1 VLVQNATVVTWER
14 PNRLLPGSAV
24 RIESGQIA
32 AIGSSAKLSPRS
44 ASEEVIDAGGQLVL
58 PGNICAHTHFYG
70 ALARGM
76 ALPGSSPKDFPEI
89 LEKLWWRLDRALGPE
104 DVRYCALVSMLDAI
118 HHGTTTLFDHHA
130 SPECIP
136 HSLDWIEKEVER
148 AGLRAVLCYEVTD
161 RNGASGAKQGIA
173 ENVRFL
179 SKPKAETIRAAF
191 GLHAS
196 LTLSDQTLKDCR
208 AAAPSGTGFH
218 VHIAEH
224 EADEYDSLEKSGLRI
239 VERFEKAGVLGDR
252 TIAAHCV
259 HVDFHE
265 GEILARSGAWVT
277 HQPRSN
283 MNNGVGVA
291 PVEALLNEGAHVCL
305 GNDGFSNA
313 MWDEWKAAF
322 LVQKVV
328 ARDPRRASADQV
340 VEMGVYQNAALASL
354 YFAPL
359 DIGVLRPGAA
369 ADLMLVDYHPT
380 TPLTQDNLPSHILFG
395 FENSMVTSTMVA
407 GNWLMRNRQLLT
419 LDEARITS
427 ASRELAR
434 ALWKR
439 VR

>member
-1 VLVQNATVVTWER
+1 
-14 PNRLLPGSAV
+14 
-24 RIESGQIA
+24 
-32 AIGSSAKLSPRS
+32 
-44 ASEEVIDAGGQLVL
+44 
-58 PGNICAHTHFYG
+58 
-70 ALARGM
+70 
-76 ALPGSSPKDFPEI
+76 
-89 LEKLWWRLDRALGPE
+89 
-104 DVRYCALVSMLDAI
+104 
-118 HHGTTTLFDHHA
+118 
-130 SPECIP
+130 
-136 HSLDWIEKEVER
+136 
-148 AGLRAVLCYEVTD
+148 
-161 RNGASGAKQGIA
+161 
-173 ENVRFL
+173 
-179 SKPKAETIRAAF
+179 
-191 GLHAS
+191 
-196 LTLSDQTLKDCR
+196 
-208 AAAPSGTGFH
+208 
-218 VHIAEH
+218 
-224 EADEYDSLEKSGLRI
+224 
-239 VERFEKAGVLGDR
+239 
-252 TIAAHCV
+252 
-259 HVDFHE
+259 
-265 GEILARSGAWVT
+265 
-277 HQPRSN
+277 
-283 MNNGVGVA
+283 
-291 PVEALLNEGAHVCL
+291 
-305 GNDGFSNA
+305 